1 MKRLDE
7 DWLTSGLVDFEYKK
21 FLMLAYLKDVKSAF
35 QKMELYPSLG
45 DLVKHYN
52 NLKRIRDNKDFLKD
66 NFPEELKGID
76 GKNLRLQFRRIIEDD
91 EVMAAI
97 EEIILFAYPKL
108 KEALEEGKEIYE
120 FVEENCALSPIGVMP
135 LYTDE
140 GYFILSVDSDSTVY
154 IHQYQITIF
163 EHINEKMRGIHS
175 RLIQKVTRGVGET
188 FESIKKG
195 LIRSRTSLPNPA
207 TFLFHSRLRVPDE
220 PTLIPVARR
229 MLVRYISEQA

>member
-108 KEALEEGKEIYE
+108 KEALQEGKESYE
-120 FVEENCALSPIGVMP
+120 FVEENCALSPIGVMA

-140 GYFILSVDSDSTVY
+140 GYFILSVD
-154 IHQYQITIF
+154 
-163 EHINEKMRGIHS
+163 
-175 RLIQKVTRGVGET
+175 
-188 FESIKKG
+188 
-195 LIRSRTSLPNPA
+195 
-207 TFLFHSRLRVPDE
+207 
-220 PTLIPVARR
+220 
-229 MLVRYISEQA
+229 